1 MWFGMQIRKGKKGNQ
16 RNEGKKGVGGKG
28 ERIKLGEHQTYSNS
42 FKLEEGRL
50 RWEKKK
56 KMVLKREMGAHF
68 CEYALESVDTLYHT
82 LLVGKLEG
90 M

>member
-42 FKLEEGRL
+42 FKLEEGKL
-50 RWEKKK
+50 RWEEKKNGFK
-56 KMVLKREMGAHF
+56 KRDG
-68 CEYALESVDTLYHT
+68 CT
-82 LLVGKLEG
+82 LLRICSGKCRYTVPHTFSG
-90 M
+90 